1 MPVHYP
7 LAVGNKWTYKQKD
20 GSTYH
25 NSVTGVSGNEYTLY
39 NSAMNTSSRF
49 KLENGIYYTDAV
61 EAGNFQPW
69 LKDELNK
76 GDQWEVHFT
85 ANGLNSIIVMTVK
98 ETGLTKEVDGKT
110 YNDVAFVE
118 AESKINMNGNIMA
131 LNFFTQYYY
140 APGVGLVLTT
150 SSAGDEHALTAYE
163 LH

>member
-1 MPVHYP
+1 
-7 LAVGNKWTYKQKD
+7 
-20 GSTYH
+20 
-25 NSVTGVSGNEYTLY
+25 
-39 NSAMNTSSRF
+39 
-49 KLENGIYYTDAV
+49 V